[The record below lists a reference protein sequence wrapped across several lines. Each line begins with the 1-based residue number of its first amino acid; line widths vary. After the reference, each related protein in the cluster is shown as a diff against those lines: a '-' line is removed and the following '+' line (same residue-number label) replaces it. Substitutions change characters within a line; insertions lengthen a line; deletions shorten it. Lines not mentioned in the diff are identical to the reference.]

1 MDGHKYKQ
9 YSLRETNNTNVLNGG
24 VPTAIRSCEQPEKF
38 RETRKNT
45 DRVIAII
52 MMKMLCEDA
61 YKDCT
66 EIVINFKCGGTSDVN
81 GDIDP
86 NPEMC
91 CYKHLAAEN
100 PLSFVT

>member
-1 MDGHKYKQ
+1 M
-9 YSLRETNNTNVLNGG
+9 
-24 VPTAIRSCEQPEKF
+24 
-38 RETRKNT
+38 
-45 DRVIAII
+45 I

-81 GDIDP
+81 GDIGS

-91 CYKHLAAEN
+91 CYKHIAAEN